1 MGDELRQVFDFI
13 AFSARLREVER
24 HNNATPE
31 RKESVAEHSW
41 HLALVCWVLHREF
54 ERECGHTLDL
64 EKMLKMCLMH
74 DLVEIEAG
82 DPSAWR
88 TQDSARRREEKARVE
103 EEVARRRYG
112 ALPGELGAEFLEVW
126 REHEEG
132 ATPEARLVRG
142 ADRLN
147 PALMR
152 CLTGQGWEDVGAD
165 AGALDRLQLPR
176 LQVSETLTA
185 LYEEVRSA
193 AIDRGLLRPPSGP
206 CGAPPCGG

>member
-1 MGDELRQVFDFI
+1 MSDELREVFDFI

-24 HNNATPE
+24 HNNATQL

-54 ERECGHTLDL
+54 ERECGHRLNL

-88 TQDSARRREEKARVE
+88 TQDNARLREKKALIE
-103 EEVARRRYG
+103 EEIAQRRYG
-112 ALPGELGAEFLEVW
+112 ALPDELSDEFLRVW
-126 REHEEG
+126 QEHEEG
-132 ATPEARLVRG
+132 VTPEARLVRG
-142 ADRLN
+142 VDRLN

-152 CLTGQGWEDVGAD
+152 YLTGQGWQDVGVD

-176 LQVSETLTA
+176 LQVSESLTA
-185 LYEEVRSA
+185 LYQEVKAA
-193 AIDRGLLRPPSGP
+193 AIAQGLL
-206 CGAPPCGG
+206 APAS